1 MYERLTLV
9 LDPIEMAALKQAAR
23 QELRKPRD
31 QVRHI
36 LRAAL
41 LHDPPDGQSQR
52 NGESAVLVQSAGAA
66 PLVQS

>member
-9 LDPIEMAALKQAAR
+9 LDPTEMAALKQAAR

-36 LRAAL
+36 LRATL
-41 LHDPPDGQSQR
+41 LTESHDPPTMNEGR
-52 NGESAVLVQSAGAA
+52 AVVSEAAGAPFCVQS
-66 PLVQS
+66 